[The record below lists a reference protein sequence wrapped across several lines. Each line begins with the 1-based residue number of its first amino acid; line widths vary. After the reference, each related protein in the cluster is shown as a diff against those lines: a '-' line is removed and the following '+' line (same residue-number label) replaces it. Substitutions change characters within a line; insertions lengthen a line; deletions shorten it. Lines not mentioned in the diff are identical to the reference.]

1 MSHVLDAP
9 VPRPL
14 VDSFGRVHTD
24 LRISVTDR
32 CNFRC
37 TYCMPEEGMQWL
49 PRSEVLS
56 FEELERLARLLAE
69 VHGIRSIRLTGGE
82 PTVRHH
88 LPVLVAKLAALPVD
102 LSLTTNGATL
112 DTVAPALA
120 AAGLRRVNVSLDT
133 LRPERF
139 VELTRRDQ
147 LSDVLRGIDAAVGA
161 GLSPVKVNVV
171 VVRGVN
177 DDEVLD
183 LARYGR
189 TRGVTVRFIEWMP
202 LDGGD
207 AWTSEQVVSQAEIVE
222 QIHAVF
228 PVEPLVRGSE
238 PAERF
243 RYLDGQG
250 EVGVIASVTRP
261 FCEQCDRIR
270 LTADGQLRSCLF
282 SLDDHDL
289 RGPLRSGATDEQLSD
304 AIEACVGA
312 KWAGHA
318 IGQVQFV
325 KPRRSMSQIG
335 G

>member
-1 MSHVLDAP
+1 MA
-9 VPRPL
+9 PRPL
-14 VDSFGRVHTD
+14 VDTYGRVHTD

-49 PRSEVLS
+49 PREELLT
-56 FEELERLARLLAE
+56 FEELERLARVLVE
-69 VHGIRSIRLTGGE
+69 QHGIRSIRLTGGE
-82 PTVRHH
+82 PTVRAH

-102 LSLTTNGATL
+102 LALTTNGATL
-112 DTVAPALA
+112 ESVAPGLA

-133 LRPERF
+133 LEPDRF
-139 VELTRRDQ
+139 VALTRRDQ
-147 LSDVLRGIDAAVGA
+147 LADVLRGIDAAVDA
-161 GLSPVKVNVV
+161 GLAPVKVNVV

-177 DDEVLD
+177 DDEIVQ

-189 TRGVTVRFIEWMP
+189 DRGVTVRFIEWMP

-207 AWTSEQVVSQAEIVE
+207 TWTGDQVVTQAEIVE
-222 QIHAVF
+222 RIQAEF
-228 PVEPLVRGSE
+228 PVEPIARGSE

-243 RYLDGQG
+243 RYVDGRS

-282 SLDDHDL
+282 SLEDHDL
-289 RGPLRSGATDEQLSD
+289 RGPLRSGASDDELS
-304 AIEACVGA
+304 ALIEACVSA

-325 KPRRSMSQIG
+325 KPSRSMSQIG

>member
-1 MSHVLDAP
+1 MA
-9 VPRPL
+9 PRPL
-14 VDSFGRVHTD
+14 VDSYGRVHTD

-49 PRSEVLS
+49 PREELLT
-56 FEELERLARLLAE
+56 FEELERLARVLVE
-69 VHGIRSIRLTGGE
+69 QHGIRSIRLTGGE
-82 PTVRHH
+82 PTVRAH

-102 LSLTTNGATL
+102 LALTTNGATL
-112 DTVAPALA
+112 ESVAPGLA

-133 LRPERF
+133 LEPDRF
-139 VELTRRDQ
+139 VALTRRDQ
-147 LSDVLRGIDAAVGA
+147 LADVLRGIDAAVDA
-161 GLSPVKVNVV
+161 GLAPVKVNVV

-177 DDEVLD
+177 DDEIVQ

-189 TRGVTVRFIEWMP
+189 DRGVTVRFIEWMP

-207 AWTSEQVVSQAEIVE
+207 TWTGDQVVTQAEIVE
-222 QIHAVF
+222 RIHAEF
-228 PVEPLVRGSE
+228 PVEPIARGSE

-243 RYLDGQG
+243 RYVDGRG

-261 FCEQCDRIR
+261 FCERCDRIR

-282 SLDDHDL
+282 SLEDHDL
-289 RGPLRSGATDEQLSD
+289 RGPLRSGASDDELS
-304 AIEACVGA
+304 ALIEACVSA